1 MDSRL
6 YRTAA
11 RTPAWEFSSV
21 PDGWSKDPLRNA
33 TAGATATVV
42 SLPLSIGLGV
52 IALAPLGPE
61 YVSWGMMA
69 GLHAAAFLSLIAV
82 LAGARGIAIYAPRG
96 LVTFSI
102 ASVAATTLAG
112 AAWLP
117 HSDPYMV
124 VSALFF
130 MLALVGVF
138 QLIFAVARLPRLVK
152 YLPAPVL
159 AGFQNAAAIAIMF
172 SQLPLLLGATTV
184 GSFSHL
190 RSLLA
195 DVHLMPL
202 VLGALTLVLVFNG
215 HRLTRRVPP
224 IMLGLAG
231 GVAAYHLVD
240 KLLLPSALGG
250 TLATIAAEI
259 PNGRELAGIIA
270 VTQLPGFV
278 EALPDM
284 VLAAASV
291 AIVASIDVLMGAK
304 VVENMSRQR
313 GNSTRELLC
322 MGTANTLTPLLGG
335 IVGSISI
342 APTSTNHHAG
352 GRTSL
357 SLLIHGLVM
366 LAMVMFIAPLLSLIP
381 KVVIAALVFYAGI
394 QLVDRW
400 TIRLLQ
406 QVWRGRSIQWRDIA
420 VDLLIISL
428 VAGVALTGNMAAAVG
443 LGILISVIVFTVRM
457 SQGMVRRVR
466 YGNKIHSRRSRPV
479 SEMELLATHG
489 RRIMSIE
496 LEGPVFFASAEQLHN
511 RIDDAIADG
520 TTHIIVDIERVT
532 EIDSTGTQMLMQ
544 TAERAKALD
553 RHLVISGVML
563 SARAST
569 AMRDQGVW
577 EVVTGERMFPDLD
590 RALEWCETDL
600 LTDVATRTS
609 ANGELPLE
617 RFDLLAGMT
626 VGDRDALLPL
636 LKRYQWQAGE
646 TVFAQG
652 ETGDELYLILRGS
665 ASVRIEL
672 PNGNRRLVTFSAGTI
687 FGEMAL
693 LDQDVRSATV
703 LVDEPMVCYALN
715 RASFEHL
722 KLTSPSVAIT
732 LLANLAREMSH
743 RIRLT
748 NRAQQESA

>member
-6 YRTAA
+6 FQTAA
-11 RTPAWEFSSV
+11 RTPAWRFSSV
-21 PDGWSKDPLRNA
+21 PDGWSTEPIRNV
-33 TAGATATVV
+33 TGGMTATVV

-52 IALAPLGPE
+52 VALAPLGTD

-82 LAGARGIAIYAPRG
+82 IAGARGVAIYAPRG

-117 HSDPYMV
+117 KGDPYMV

-130 MLALVGVF
+130 ILALVGVF
-138 QLIFAVARLPRLVK
+138 QLLFALARLPRLVK

-172 SQLPLLLGATTV
+172 SQLPQLLGVNTL
-184 GSFSHL
+184 GGFSHL
-190 RSLLA
+190 PLLIA
-195 DVHLMPL
+195 DIHLMPL
-202 VLGALTLVLVFNG
+202 ALGALTLFLVFNG
-215 HRLTRRVPP
+215 HRLSRKVPP
-224 IMLGLAG
+224 VLVGLAG
-231 GVAAYHLVD
+231 GIVIYHGVD
-240 KLLLPSALGG
+240 KLLFPGAFGG

-259 PNGRELAGIIA
+259 PNGRELAGIMA

-335 IVGSISI
+335 IAGSISI
-342 APTSTNHHAG
+342 APTATNYHAG
-352 GRTSL
+352 GRNSL
-357 SLLIHGLVM
+357 SLLTHGLVM
-366 LAMVMFIAPLLSLIP
+366 LAVVMFAAPLLSVIP
-381 KVVIAALVFYAGI
+381 KVVIAALVLYAGI
-394 QLVDRW
+394 QLIDRW

-406 QVWRGRSIQWRDIA
+406 RVARGRSIQWRDIA
-420 VDLLIISL
+420 VDLLIIFL
-428 VAGVALTGNMAAAVG
+428 VAGVALAGNMAAAVG
-443 LGILISVIVFTVRM
+443 VGILISVIVFTIRM

-479 SEMELLATHG
+479 GEMELLTTHG

-511 RIDDAIADG
+511 RIDDAIAEG

-532 EIDSTGTQMLMQ
+532 EIDSTGTQIFMQ

-553 RHLVISGVML
+553 ICLVISGVML
-563 SARAST
+563 SSRASS
-569 AMRDQGVW
+569 AMREQGVW
-577 EVVTGERMFPDLD
+577 EAVTGERMFPDLD
-590 RALEWCETDL
+590 RALEWCETRL
-600 LTDVATRTS
+600 LADVSTR
-609 ANGELPLE
+609 ALAEGELSLAQI
-617 RFDLLAGMT
+617 DLLAGMSAD
-626 VGDRDALLPL
+626 DRDALLPL
-636 LKRYQWQAGE
+636 LKHCQWQAGQ
-646 TVFAQG
+646 TVFVQG
-652 ETGDELYLILRGS
+652 DAGDELYIILSGC

-693 LDQDVRSATV
+693 LDQAERSATV
-703 LVDEPMVCYALN
+703 LADERMTCYALS
-715 RASFEHL
+715 RASFERM
-722 KLTSPSVAIT
+722 KLTSPAVAIT

-748 NRAQQESA
+748 NRAHQESA